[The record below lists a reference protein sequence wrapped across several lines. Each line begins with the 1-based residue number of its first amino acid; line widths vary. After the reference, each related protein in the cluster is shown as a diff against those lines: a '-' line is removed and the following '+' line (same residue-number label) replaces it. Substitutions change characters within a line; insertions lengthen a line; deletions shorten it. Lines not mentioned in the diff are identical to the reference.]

1 MSNTWRFIDSG
12 PCSAFYNMALDE
24 AVAVAVRADN
34 ARPTLRFYEW
44 NVPSVSLGC
53 FQKIGDIDTEYC
65 RQCNIPFVRRPT
77 GGRAILHGDEI
88 TYSFS
93 VKTNDGLFSGG
104 LFDSY
109 KKISAAFEKAFLKIG
124 LGPELK
130 LLKDNRHTVTENM
143 RKSPLCFQS
152 LSYGEISVMSGKI
165 IGSAQKRW
173 PDGLLQQGSIPF
185 SPDREKT
192 VRVFGI
198 EPSLESDNKSNG
210 LKDIMPNIKPGD
222 LKNAIKV
229 SFEEVFDIHLISA
242 SPYDK
247 EIVLA
252 RKLEAEKYLTH
263 EWNFRR

>member
-1 MSNTWRFIDSG
+1 MSDTWRFIASG
-12 PCSAFYNMALDE
+12 PCSASYNMALDE
-24 AVAVAVRADN
+24 AVAGAVRADN

-44 NVPSVSLGC
+44 DVPSVSLGC
-53 FQKIGDIDTEYC
+53 FQKIRDIDTEYC
-65 RQCNIPFVRRPT
+65 RQGNIPFVRRPT

-104 LFDSY
+104 LLDSY

-124 LGPELK
+124 LAPELK
-130 LLKDNRHTVTENM
+130 LLKDNRHTVTEDM

-152 LSYGEISVMSGKI
+152 VSYGEISVMSGKI
-165 IGSAQKRW
+165 VGSAQKRW

-185 SPDREKT
+185 LLDREKT
-192 VRVFGI
+192 GRVFGI
-198 EPSLESDNKSNG
+198 RPALESDNRSRG
-210 LKDIMPNIKPGD
+210 LKDIMHDINPGD
-222 LKNAIKV
+222 LKNAIRI
-229 SFEEVFDIHLISA
+229 SFEEVFDIHFVSA
-242 SPYDK
+242 PPYDE

-263 EWNFRR
+263 EWNFKR

>member
-1 MSNTWRFIDSG
+1 MSDTWRFIDSG
-12 PCSAFYNMALDE
+12 PCGASYNMALDE
-24 AVAVAVRADN
+24 AVADAVRADN
-34 ARPTLRFYEW
+34 APATLRFYEW
-44 NVPSVSLGC
+44 DAPSVSLGC
-53 FQKIGDIDTEYC
+53 FQKIRDIDSKYC

-93 VKTNDGLFSGG
+93 VKTDKGPFSRG

-124 LGPELK
+124 LAPEMK
-130 LLKDNRHTVTENM
+130 LLKDNRHTVTEDM

-152 LSYGEISVMSGKI
+152 VSYGEISVMRNKI

-185 SPDREKT
+185 SLDRERT
-192 VRVFGI
+192 ARVFGI
-198 EPSLESDNKSNG
+198 QPTSEPNNRAHG
-210 LKDIMPNIKPGD
+210 LKDIMSDLNPGD
-222 LKNAIKV
+222 LKDAIRV
-229 SFEEVFDIHLISA
+229 SFEEVFDIHFVSA
-242 SPYDK
+242 SPYDE

>member
-1 MSNTWRFIDSG
+1 
-12 PCSAFYNMALDE
+12 MALDE

-44 NVPSVSLGC
+44 DVPSVSIGC

-93 VKTNDGLFSGG
+93 IKTDDGLFSGG
-104 LFDSY
+104 LLDSY

-124 LGPELK
+124 LAPELK
-130 LLKDNRHTVTENM
+130 LLKDNRHTVTEDM

-152 LSYGEISVMSGKI
+152 VSYGEISVMSGKI

-173 PDGLLQQGSIPF
+173 PDGLLQQGSVPF
-185 SPDREKT
+185 SPDGKRPAGYS
-192 VRVFGI
+192 GI
-198 EPSLESDNKSNG
+198 QPSLEANNGLRG
-210 LKDIMPNIKPGD
+210 LKDIMPDLNPGD
-222 LKNAIKV
+222 L
-229 SFEEVFDIHLISA
+229 E
-242 SPYDK
+242 
-247 EIVLA
+247 
-252 RKLEAEKYLTH
+252 
-263 EWNFRR
+263 RRHQGFF

>member
-1 MSNTWRFIDSG
+1 MSHSWRFFDSG
-12 PCSAFYNMALDE
+12 PCGASYNMALDE

-44 NVPSVSLGC
+44 AVPSVSIGC

-65 RQCNIPFVRRPT
+65 RECNIPFVRRPT
-77 GGRAILHGDEI
+77 GGRAILHGDGI

-93 VKTNDGLFSGG
+93 IKTDDGLFSGG
-104 LFDSY
+104 LLDSY

-124 LGPELK
+124 LVPELK
-130 LLKDNRHTVTENM
+130 LLKDNRHTVTEDM

-152 LSYGEISVMSGKI
+152 VSYGEISVMSGKI

-173 PDGLLQQGSIPF
+173 PDGLLQQGSVPF
-185 SPDREKT
+185 SLDGEKT
-192 VRVFGI
+192 GRVFGI
-198 EPSLESDNKSNG
+198 QPSSGPNNGLHG
-210 LKDIMPNIKPGD
+210 LKDIMPDLNPGG
-222 LKNAIKV
+222 LKDAIRV
-229 SFEEVFDIHLISA
+229 SFEEVFDIHFISA
-242 SPYDK
+242 SPYDE

-252 RKLEAEKYLTH
+252 QKLEAEKYLRH

>member
-1 MSNTWRFIDSG
+1 MSDTWRFIDSG
-12 PCSAFYNMALDE
+12 PCGASYNMALDE

-44 NVPSVSLGC
+44 DLPSVSIGC

-65 RQCNIPFVRRPT
+65 RQCKIPFVRRPT

-93 VKTNDGLFSGG
+93 VKTKHGLFSRG
-104 LFDSY
+104 LLDSY

-124 LGPELK
+124 LAPELK
-130 LLKDNRHTVTENM
+130 LPKDNRHTLTEDM

-152 LSYGEISVMSGKI
+152 VSYGEISVMSGKI

-192 VRVFGI
+192 GRVFGI
-198 EPSLESDNKSNG
+198 EPSSGSNNELCG
-210 LKDIMPNIKPGD
+210 LKDIISDLNPGV
-222 LKNAIKV
+222 LKEAIRA
-229 SFEEVFDIHLISA
+229 SFEEIFDVSFVM
-242 SPYDK
+242 STPSK
-247 EIVLA
+247 EEVSLA
-252 RKLEAEKYLTH
+252 HELESLKYSSSHWTFH
-263 EWNFRR
+263 R

>member
-1 MSNTWRFIDSG
+1 MGNIWRVIDSG
-12 PCSAFYNMALDE
+12 PCSASYNMALDE
-24 AVAVAVRADN
+24 AIAGAVRAEN

-44 NVPSVSLGC
+44 DVPSVSIGY
-53 FQKIGDIDTEYC
+53 FQKIGDIDTEHC

-93 VKTNDGLFSGG
+93 VKTNNGLFSGG
-104 LFDSY
+104 LLDSY
-109 KKISAAFEKAFLKIG
+109 KKISAAFEKAFLEIG
-124 LGPELK
+124 LAPELK
-130 LLKDNRHTVTENM
+130 LLKDNRHTVTEDM

-152 LSYGEISVMSGKI
+152 VSYGEISVMSGKI

-173 PDGLLQQGSIPF
+173 PDGLLQQGSIPV
-185 SPDREKT
+185 SLDREKT
-192 VRVFGI
+192 GRVFGI
-198 EPSLESDNKSNG
+198 QPSLEPNNGLRG
-210 LKDIMPNIKPGD
+210 LKDIMPNLNPGD
-222 LKNAIKV
+222 LKDAIRV
-229 SFEEVFDIHLISA
+229 SFEEVFNIHFISA
-242 SPYDK
+242 APYDE

>member
-1 MSNTWRFIDSG
+1 MSNTWRIIDSG
-12 PCSAFYNMALDE
+12 PCSASYNMALDE
-24 AVAVAVRADN
+24 AIAGTVRAEN

-44 NVPSVSLGC
+44 DAPSVSIGC

-65 RQCNIPFVRRPT
+65 RQFNIPFVRRPT

-93 VKTNDGLFSGG
+93 VKTDNGLFSGD

-124 LGPELK
+124 LAPELK
-130 LLKDNRHTVTENM
+130 LLKDNRHTLTEDM

-152 LSYGEISVMSGKI
+152 VSYGEMSVMSGKI

-185 SPDREKT
+185 SLDRERT
-192 VRVFGI
+192 GRVFGI
-198 EPSLESDNKSNG
+198 EPSSEPNNGLRG
-210 LKDIMPNIKPGD
+210 LKDIISDLNPGD
-222 LKNAIKV
+222 LKDAIRV
-229 SFEEVFDIHLISA
+229 SFEEVFDIHLVSA
-242 SPYDK
+242 SPYDE

-252 RKLEAEKYLTH
+252 RRLEAEKYLTH